1 MVSCDSLANKYIYDS
16 LPIGKALTCVQF
28 YKKLNSE
35 LNVFTALFVKVIK
48 LERSLKGYL
57 Y

>member
-28 YKKLNSE
+28 YKKLNSV